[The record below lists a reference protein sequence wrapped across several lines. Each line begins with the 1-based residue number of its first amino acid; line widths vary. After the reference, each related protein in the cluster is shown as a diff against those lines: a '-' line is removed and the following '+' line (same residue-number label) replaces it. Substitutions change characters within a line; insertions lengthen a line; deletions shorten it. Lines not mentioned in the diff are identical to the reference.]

1 VVVAE
6 TLDAFAVAHEGLP
19 RTRTTLGA
27 DLMVTADP
35 DEIGRI
41 VANLLDNAYRYG
53 SGSARPPRIVTRSV
67 ERDAVV
73 EVGDDGPGIAAADL
87 ERVFEPFARLHAD
100 AGTPEGSGLGLAI
113 ARSLAL
119 RNGGELTVTS
129 RPGRGST
136 FRLSLPRSGEVQVRG
151 Q

>member
-1 VVVAE
+1 
-6 TLDAFAVAHEGLP
+6 
-19 RTRTTLGA
+19 
-27 DLMVTADP
+27 
-35 DEIGRI
+35 
-41 VANLLDNAYRYG
+41 
-53 SGSARPPRIVTRSV
+53 
-67 ERDAVV
+67 
-73 EVGDDGPGIAAADL
+73 VGDDGPGIAAADL